1 MARRDIIVMGGST
14 GSRTVLS
21 QILSGLP
28 RDLPASLFVT
38 THLASRSGP
47 FLAHMLGKT
56 SSLPVVHASDG
67 QPIERGCVYVA
78 VPDHHMLII
87 DGTVRLG
94 DGPRENMARPAVDPL
109 FRSAALSYGPR
120 AVGVILSGL
129 LNDGAS
135 GLSSIKACGGMAVVQ
150 HPLDAEADQM
160 PLAALETVSVDEV
173 APAKDLA
180 PVIAAIVGRE
190 APDPVPPPDNLLLE
204 VEIAAGNR
212 LGTESLR
219 SIADPAALTCPD
231 CHGVMSE
238 VRGEQ
243 PLRYRCQIGH
253 ASTAQVL
260 EARGKEV
267 DEAVRIALRVM
278 EERLTLVRRMGVDAR
293 RTGRN
298 TVAELYEARAEEFA
312 RYTSVLRDAAASSV
326 RSRAPARQAEL

>member
-1 MARRDIIVMGGST
+1 MPFASVAKERPVARRDIIVMGGST

-78 VPDHHMLII
+78 VPDHHMLVI

-135 GLSSIKACGGMAVVQ
+135 GLSSIKACGGVGGGPPPPGPGGGPVPIGGVQ

-180 PVIAAIVGRE
+180 PVIAAIVARE

-231 CHGVMSE
+231 CHGVM
-238 VRGEQ
+238 
-243 PLRYRCQIGH
+243 
-253 ASTAQVL
+253 
-260 EARGKEV
+260 
-267 DEAVRIALRVM
+267 
-278 EERLTLVRRMGVDAR
+278 
-293 RTGRN
+293 
-298 TVAELYEARAEEFA
+298 
-312 RYTSVLRDAAASSV
+312 
-326 RSRAPARQAEL
+326 